1 MSVPPEPD
9 YCPPLPEALSLVHA
23 DDDLLVVD
31 KPAGLL
37 SVPGRG
43 GHKSASVLSYL
54 AVRYGPVF
62 DIHRLDLDTSGLMIV
77 ARTPAAQ
84 SSLAR
89 QFANRTVTKTYEA
102 LVKGQME
109 RSSGEID
116 LPIGR
121 DWNERPLRRI
131 DHETGKPSKTLWW
144 LERQG
149 TMSAQLRLQPVT
161 GRTHQ
166 LRLHLAAIGHPILGD
181 RLYDN
186 DDSWGRLHLHA
197 SRLDFKHP
205 ATEKPMR
212 FLSTTPFNLQASTA
226 NTRL

>member
-9 YCPPLPEALSLVHA
+9 YRPPAPEALALVHA
-23 DDDLLVVD
+23 DDDLLVVN

-43 GHKSASVLSYL
+43 RHKSASVLSYL
-54 AVRYGPVF
+54 ADRHGPVF

-77 ARTPAAQ
+77 ARTPPAQ

-89 QFANRTVTKTYEA
+89 QFADRAVTKTYQA

-109 RSSGEID
+109 SSSGEID
-116 LPIGR
+116 FPIGR

-131 DHETGKPSKTLWW
+131 DHEAGKPSKTLWW

-149 TMSAQLRLQPVT
+149 AKSAEVKLQPIT

-181 RLYDN
+181 RLYD
-186 DDSWGRLHLHA
+186 SEHCSGRLCLHA
-197 SRLDFKHP
+197 SQLDFAHP
-205 ATEKPMR
+205 ATGKRMQ
-212 FLSTTPFNLQASTA
+212 FLSTGPFDLQEGAA
-226 NTRL
+226 NTPL